1 MKNQYVG
8 DIGDYTKLG
17 LLRVLENSGLSIG
30 VNWYCTP
37 DDAINKDGRHI
48 DYLESPCDTPD
59 MELHSGLHSIVIDKQ
74 ERTINALMNSGL
86 LKNAVFYSTPLVLSP
101 KSNPVKDRS
110 EWHKEALLCL
120 CSTDVVFVDPDN
132 GFIADSVSPY
142 SSKGNKYVTYEEAA
156 DYFNSGTTVIV
167 YCHRDRSQEEKYVN
181 RLHRIKDHT
190 TGSMENLM
198 CLKAHRYSSRDYFF
212 IMQPAHHDKIKC
224 AVDKML
230 ATRWKNYL
238 SYRII

>member
-37 DDAINKDGRHI
+37 DDANSTDGRHI
-48 DYLESPCDTPD
+48 EYLESPCATPD
-59 MELHSGLHSIVIDKQ
+59 AELHSGLRSIVVDKQ
-74 ERTINALMNSGL
+74 ERTINALMDSGL
-86 LKNAVFYSTPLVLSP
+86 LKNAVFYNKPLVLSS
-101 KSNPVKDRS
+101 KNNPAKERF
-110 EWHKEALLCL
+110 EWHKEALSCL

-156 DYFNSGTTVIV
+156 EYLTSGATVIV
-167 YCHRDRSQEEKYVN
+167 YSHRDRSSEEKYVS
-181 RLHRIKDHT
+181 RLHRIKDYAT
-190 TGSMENLM
+190 VSMENLM
-198 CLKAHRYSSRDYFF
+198 CLKAHRYSPRDYFI
-212 IMQPAHHDKIKC
+212 IMQSAHHDRIKC

-230 ATRWKNYL
+230 GTGWKKYL
-238 SYRII
+238 SYRLV